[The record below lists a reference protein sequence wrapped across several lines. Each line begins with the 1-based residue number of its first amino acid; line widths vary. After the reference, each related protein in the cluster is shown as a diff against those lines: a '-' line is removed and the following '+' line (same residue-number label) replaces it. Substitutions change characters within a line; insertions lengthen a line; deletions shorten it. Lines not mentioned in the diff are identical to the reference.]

1 MPLRPAW
8 TIRSISELLTAPGVA
23 VHYTGVI
30 RDVLGWEGVR
40 LQDGFGIA
48 DASEFDPCASF
59 AMNGRFVT

>member
-1 MPLRPAW
+1 VWLSTKNFLDRGD
-8 TIRSISELLTAPGVA
+8 PG
-23 VHYTGVI
+23 
-30 RDVLGWEGVR
+30 RDEVGWEGVR